1 MTRLPGVGLGRVIA
15 AIAVCLLVPFAA
27 VADPG
32 DWLVEAPSTVR
43 MGEAAPFAVVFS
55 DGAAA
60 TVTLHYRPKGTG
72 RFTSLPMTRAAD
84 GRYRAEIPAASTRA
98 PELRYYVEAFD
109 DVAGRRRRFG
119 SPETPL
125 SLVLLEPAPA
135 GGQDLWLKM
144 SVGLVPV
151 IFILGFVWQRDRSRR
166 RAILDQLFW
175 VQLLA
180 PLARMPRQRA
190 LEQASRLAEK
200 TLEHP
205 VHGPRQYS
213 REQILEQLSNIRSV
227 DRAQLEEERR
237 RFLGEELDTLLPRQA
252 VIGKDQ
258 TKSEMIDLTGR
269 IGRLCAIGYV
279 LARSREERLDAGS
292 KAVNDLVRPL
302 TESREVLEKIQRMLD
317 DGHRKEAREKL
328 AAVREEVEMIHRSMA
343 TLDQYESVDLYAA
356 TLTES
361 AAVTPDLL
369 CRLVEYHA
377 LNAPRSIENRRKL
390 IVVGRL
396 LAERDPMEADVA
408 EGVKQSLIRRR
419 LLLATRKQDL
429 PQDLAE
435 RATRLRKEMARGE
448 PKAKELQAF
457 EARVES
463 LTEDLGKM
471 IFTLDGMAHA
481 VACEVTLRK
490 KRKQLQQLELSDMEE
505 SVEAIGDLA
514 DVGAETMQ
522 FVVDEADEPVAR
534 DFVDGILADMMRAAA
549 EGTCAE
555 RGFYLDE
562 LEIQAAT
569 GQAEDP
575 KWGTLIIGAAACRTA
590 IDWIASSHAKAKQP
604 AGKAPPPLPE
614 TLALGLLRT
623 STQLETDIQEQI
635 ERDVIRGQQERA
647 KSAARVIHRLSRA
660 RLGLAVLGGYPA
672 TGYGAKRPDESAL
685 VKAVTD
691 DPVRTAVVA

>member
-98 PELRYYVEAFD
+98 PALRYYVEAFD

-175 VQLLA
+175 VQL
-180 PLARMPRQRA
+180 
-190 LEQASRLAEK
+190 
-200 TLEHP
+200 H
-205 VHGPRQYS
+205 S

-356 TLTES
+356 TLTGS